1 MKMEMTER
9 DKKLLVMLSIFV
21 IVVCIGYW
29 GIYPVFKDMKKITN
43 EIAEQKDEQELNE
56 MKISMLPMLEAE
68 HTQMEEEIAK
78 AREKYFPR
86 MTNDEID
93 KYFTAMALDY
103 SLQAYDLTIASSNEE
118 AALEPYQYSYKA
130 LEESMQEDVSGAFM
144 DFEEDIVS
152 EEDESEENELSGS
165 LFMDEATGNTGI
177 YSATITLRLGGN
189 ESDLKRLIND
199 LSEEKKIRICNFQ
212 WSDDRNVEIDTT
224 NEEYTIVTSKVLNLS
239 LEIYMYEE

>member
-1 MKMEMTER
+1 MKMEMTEK

-29 GIYPVFKDMKKITN
+29 GIYPVLKDMKKISN
-43 EIAEQKDEQELNE
+43 EIVAQKDDQELNE
-56 MKISMLPMLEAE
+56 MKIGMLPMLEAE
-68 HTQMEEEIAK
+68 HTKMEEDISK

-93 KYFTAMALDY
+93 KYFTAMALNY
-103 SLQAYDLTIASSNEE
+103 SLQAYDLTIDSPNDEAS
-118 AALEPYQYSYKA
+118 LEPYQYSYKA
-130 LEESMQEDVSGAFM
+130 LEEVINEETSGAFIDM
-144 DFEEDIVS
+144 EDT
-152 EEDESEENELSGS
+152 ESEGEESTGSGLSGS
-165 LFMDEATGNTGI
+165 LFLEESTGNTGI

-189 ESDLKRLIND
+189 EADLKQLIND
-199 LSEEKKIRICNFQ
+199 LSDNSQIRICNFR
-212 WSDDRNVEIDTT
+212 WSDDRNVEIDAS